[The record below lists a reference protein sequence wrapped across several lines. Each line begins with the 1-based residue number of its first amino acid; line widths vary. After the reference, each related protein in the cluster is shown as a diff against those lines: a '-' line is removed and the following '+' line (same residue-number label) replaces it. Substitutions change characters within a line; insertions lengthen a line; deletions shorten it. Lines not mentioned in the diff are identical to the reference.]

1 MVSRV
6 GCCGDGR
13 LYIWWDGRLV
23 FDMTLVYPLT
33 FVFFCKAERG
43 GTEGGERERERDGGR
58 ETEGERVR
66 ERERGG
72 GEERERREKRERGV
86 NRQTGAQT
94 HRQQHKEIDR

>member
-33 FVFFCKAERG
+33 FVFFCKAERR
-43 GTEGGERERERDGGR
+43 GTEGGRGEREGGNGGR
-58 ETEGERVR
+58 ETEGERLR

-72 GEERERREKRERGV
+72 GGREGKEGKEGERS
-86 NRQTGAQT
+86 RQTGAQT